1 MRYLS
6 KQFETEI
13 CKSYRPFLNQEWE
26 KERSSELFCVNY
38 GKAEVSTQEKDI
50 RRIASLAAQLG
61 KSKMAA
67 EVPSIDTERIAKY
80 YFANGVN
87 RICFQEKPDER
98 VLEYFMRL
106 GYFLGEGSQDI
117 NVAIFEPDEEDC
129 RLFSKHGIPY
139 HILTN
144 IGMMKYGFV
153 DGDKIGCG
161 RCAYEFLVLP
171 SAVRLEPMTEQIVR
185 QFAKQG
191 GKVLLLGDRPM
202 CKGKPA
208 IALNEGTC
216 TFGQIAGAQIYRN
229 KNTDTEIYTT
239 YRSINEMQLLYVV
252 NASIKREYEQTFDFG
267 KQVNSFLKLDLL
279 ELTAEQV
286 PLTIKLG
293 PAEDAVLLPYARK
306 IEE

>member
-26 KERSSELFCVNY
+26 RERSSEVFCLNY
-38 GKAEVSTQEKDI
+38 GKAEVSAQEKDI
-50 RRIASLAAQLG
+50 RRIASLAAQLD
-61 KSKMAA
+61 KSKMVA
-67 EVPSIDTERIAKY
+67 EVPSRDMERVAKY

-98 VLEYFMRL
+98 VQEYFMRL
-106 GYFLGEGSQDI
+106 GYLLGEGSQEI
-117 NVAIFEPDEEDC
+117 HVAILEPDEEDC

-144 IGMMKYGFV
+144 MGMMKYGFV

-161 RCAYEFLVLP
+161 RCPYEFLVLP
-171 SAVRLEPMTEQIVR
+171 SAVRLEPLTEKMVHR
-185 QFAKQG
+185 FATQG
-191 GKVLLLGDRPM
+191 GKILLLGDRPM
-202 CKGKPA
+202 CKGKPT
-208 IALNEGTC
+208 IALNESTC
-216 TFGQIAGAQIYRN
+216 TFGQIAGTQIYRN

-252 NASIKREYEQTFDFG
+252 NVSTKREYEQTFDLG

-279 ELTAEQV
+279 ELTTEQV
-286 PLTIKLG
+286 PLTMRLG
-293 PAEDAVLLPYARK
+293 PGEDVILLPYARK
-306 IEE
+306 MGE

>member
-13 CKSYRPFLNQEWE
+13 CKSYRSFLNQEWE

-38 GKAEVSTQEKDI
+38 GKSEVSTSEKNI
-50 RRIASLAAQLG
+50 RRVISLAAQLG
-61 KSKMAA
+61 KRKIVA
-67 EVPSIDTERIAKY
+67 EVPSVDTMRIAKY
-80 YFANGVN
+80 YLANGVN
-87 RICFQEKPDER
+87 RVCFEEMVDEHE
-98 VLEYFMRL
+98 LEYLKRL
-106 GYFLGEGSQDI
+106 GYFLGEGSQES
-117 NVAIFEPDEEDC
+117 NVAILEPDEEDC

-161 RCAYEFLVLP
+161 RCPYEFLVLP
-171 SAVRLEPMTEQIVR
+171 SAVRLEPLTEKMVHK
-185 QFAKQG
+185 FATQG
-191 GKVLLLGDRPM
+191 GKILLLGDRPM
-202 CKGKPA
+202 CKGKPT
-208 IALNEGTC
+208 IALNESTC
-216 TFGQIAGAQIYRN
+216 TFGQIAGTQIYRN
-229 KNTDTEIYTT
+229 KNTNTEIYTT

-252 NASIKREYEQTFDFG
+252 NVSTKREYEQTFDLG

-279 ELTAEQV
+279 ELTTEQV